1 MRSYMGVGIAIG
13 VGMGAALGVALHDI
27 PVWVTFGAACG
38 VVKVH
43 EYGALI
49 GFPNEFVAER
59 TVAVYVCS
67 CSSGALGT
75 NDAVFVGVL

>member
-38 VVKVH
+38 V
-43 EYGALI
+43 
-49 GFPNEFVAER
+49 
-59 TVAVYVCS
+59 
-67 CSSGALGT
+67 ALGLLMNKRHLT
-75 NDAVFVGVL
+75 SLLSRCPRIR